1 MGNCWRLQDT
11 QGYSRDK
18 REVWRV
24 PSKSWQLAL
33 NFFSYLH
40 NNLAC
45 CSLRHVHVKDVSV
58 DNDIKS
64 LLKNLSSNEKLI
76 SKLKIRRFRAWF
88 WLHFKL
94 ITWIRNL
101 HWPCLPP
108 LHERELAF
116 LNKEEI
122 KKKPA
127 DPFSMPIFTGYFLFQ
142 SLTTSSLYLCR
153 IITV

>member
-45 CSLRHVHVKDVSV
+45 CSLRHVYVKDISV

-94 ITWIRNL
+94 ITWIRYL

-108 LHERELAF
+108 LHERELTF

-122 KKKPA
+122 KKNPLTHFQCQ
-127 DPFSMPIFTGYFLFQ
+127 FSQDIFFSN
-142 SLTTSSLYLCR
+142 SLPPHLYISVR
-153 IITV
+153 